1 MSKNKL
7 HYDAA
12 GYVYG
17 YGDLPGDQYLEV
29 ENFEHA
35 LQAFATKKSL
45 RILDGQLIIEV
56 SREEKI
62 QEIQKA
68 RDLLLAES
76 DELRVKLL
84 DQEDI
89 SGTVDTVARQR
100 LATYRQ
106 ALRDVTLQDPF
117 AVNWP
122 TLPTLETNNE

>member
-7 HYDAA
+7 HYDNA

-29 ENFEHA
+29 DNFEQA

-45 RILDGQLIIEV
+45 RIIDGELVIEV
-56 SREEKI
+56 SRDEKT
-62 QEIQKA
+62 QEVIKA
-68 RDLLLAES
+68 RDELLAES
-76 DELRVKLL
+76 DELRVQLL

-89 SGTVDTVARQR
+89 SGVVDTAARQR
-100 LATYRQ
+100 LAVYRQ

-122 TLPTLETNNE
+122 TLETNNE

>member
-7 HYDAA
+7 HYDSA

-29 ENFEHA
+29 DNFEQA

-45 RILDGQLIIEV
+45 RIIDGELVIEV
-56 SREEKI
+56 SRDEKT
-62 QEIQKA
+62 QEVLKA
-68 RDLLLAES
+68 RDELLAES
-76 DELRVKLL
+76 DKLRVQLL

-89 SGTVDTVARQR
+89 SGVVDTAARQR
-100 LATYRQ
+100 LAVYRQ

-122 TLPTLETNNE
+122 TLETNNE

>member
-7 HYDAA
+7 HYDNA

-29 ENFEHA
+29 DNFEQA

-45 RILDGQLIIEV
+45 RIIDGELVIEV
-56 SREEKI
+56 SRDEKT
-62 QEIQKA
+62 QEVVKA
-68 RDLLLAES
+68 RDELLAES
-76 DELRVKLL
+76 DELRVQLL

-89 SGTVDTVARQR
+89 SGVVDTAARQR
-100 LATYRQ
+100 LAVYRQ

-122 TLPTLETNNE
+122 TLETNNE

>member
-7 HYDAA
+7 HYDNA

-29 ENFEHA
+29 DNFEQA

-45 RILDGQLIIEV
+45 RIVNGELVIEV
-56 SREEKI
+56 SREEKTL
-62 QEIQKA
+62 EVLKA
-68 RDLLLAES
+68 RDELLAES
-76 DELRVKLL
+76 DEMRVKLL

-89 SGTVDTVARQR
+89 TGVVDSVARQK
-100 LATYRQ
+100 LAVYRQ

-122 TLPTLETNNE
+122 TLETNNE

>member
-7 HYDAA
+7 HYDNA

-29 ENFEHA
+29 DNFEEA

-45 RILDGQLIIEV
+45 RIIDGELVIEV
-56 SREEKI
+56 SRDEKM
-62 QEIQKA
+62 QEILKA
-68 RDLLLAES
+68 RDELLAES
-76 DELRVKLL
+76 DELRVQLL

-89 SGTVDTVARQR
+89 SGVIDTAARQR
-100 LATYRQ
+100 LAVYRQ
-106 ALRDVTLQDPF
+106 ALRDVALQDPF

-122 TLPTLETNNE
+122 TLETNNE

>member
-7 HYDAA
+7 HYDNA

-29 ENFEHA
+29 DNFEQA
-35 LQAFATKKSL
+35 LQAYATKKSL
-45 RILDGQLIIEV
+45 RIIEGELVIEV
-56 SREEKI
+56 SRDEKT
-62 QEIQKA
+62 QEILKA
-68 RDLLLAES
+68 RDELLAES
-76 DELRVKLL
+76 DELRVQLL

-89 SGTVDTVARQR
+89 SGVVDTAARQR
-100 LATYRQ
+100 LAVYRQ

-122 TLPTLETNNE
+122 TLETNNE

>member
-7 HYDAA
+7 HYDNA

-17 YGDLPGDQYLEV
+17 YGDLPGDQYIEV
-29 ENFEHA
+29 DNFEQA

-45 RILDGQLIIEV
+45 RIIDGELVIEV
-56 SREEKI
+56 SRDEKT
-62 QEIQKA
+62 QEVLKA
-68 RDLLLAES
+68 RDELLAES
-76 DELRVKLL
+76 DELRVQLL

-89 SGTVDTVARQR
+89 SGVVDTAARQR
-100 LATYRQ
+100 LAVFRQ

-122 TLPTLETNNE
+122 ILETNNE

>member
-7 HYDAA
+7 HYDCA

-29 ENFEHA
+29 DNFEQA

-45 RILDGQLIIEV
+45 RIIDGELVIEV
-56 SREEKI
+56 SRDEKT
-62 QEIQKA
+62 QEVLKA
-68 RDLLLAES
+68 RDELLAEF
-76 DELRVKLL
+76 DELRVQLP

-89 SGTVDTVARQR
+89 SGVVDTAARQR
-100 LATYRQ
+100 LAVYRQ

-122 TLPTLETNNE
+122 TLGANNE